1 MGQGK
6 LITFEGPEGAGKTTQ
21 ARLCVAFLLAQGK
34 DVLLTREPGGTPCG
48 EKIRTLLLLDE
59 ENLDARAEALLYLAA
74 RAQHVATVIKPALA
88 TGRFVVCDRF
98 SDSTLAYQG
107 YGRGLDLG
115 FLNKINTWV
124 TGGIKPDL
132 TFLLDLRVEEGFVRL
147 VQKVQDHLEKED
159 LAFHRRVRRGY
170 LALAQQEPERI
181 KVIPAGGKPEE
192 VFSLVQEK
200 VYRWLKEQE
209 GKENVGAT

>member
-1 MGQGK
+1 M
-6 LITFEGPEGAGKTTQ
+6 
-21 ARLCVAFLLAQGK
+21 
-34 DVLLTREPGGTPCG
+34 LTREPGGTPCG

-200 VYRWLKEQE
+200 VCRWFKEQE